1 MLVVGLGGPIGVMD
15 ALVGVN
21 SIWLGPDVLGPGGVG
36 LGLVFPC
43 FTRGCVGYRVRW
55 PCWGYG
61 CPCWG

>member
-21 SIWLGPDVLGPGGVG
+21 SIRLGPDVLGPSGVG

-43 FTRGCVGYRVRW
+43 FTLECVGYRVRF
-55 PCWGYG
+55 PYCCYG
-61 CPCWG
+61 CPG